1 MGMQLNTE
9 TQEPA
14 IRFCINAF
22 ATTDG
27 HQEYAEPD
35 MDDPSLG
42 WNVYARTP
50 DNDTPEG
57 VDLSAEGDYPTYAE
71 ARAAAERGCATLGLE
86 PADIRLY

>member
-1 MGMQLNTE
+1 MGTQLNTE
-9 TQEPA
+9 AQEPA

-27 HQEYAEPD
+27 HQEYAAPD
-35 MDDPSLG
+35 TDDAKLG

-50 DNDTPEG
+50 DNDTPVG
-57 VDLSAEGDYPTYAE
+57 VDLSGEGDYPTYAA
-71 ARAAAERGCATLGLE
+71 AREAAERGCATLGLD